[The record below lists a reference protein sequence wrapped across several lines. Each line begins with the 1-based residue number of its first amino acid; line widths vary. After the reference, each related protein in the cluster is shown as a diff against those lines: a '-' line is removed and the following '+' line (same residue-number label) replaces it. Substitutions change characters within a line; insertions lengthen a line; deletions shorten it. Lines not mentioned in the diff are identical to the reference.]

1 VQILLVISKFSV
13 LKETNWATILTP
25 LWISA
30 SIAFGVQI
38 YTSFLLLVKLVFLCF
53 RKVSKSEGRLV

>member
-25 LWISA
+25 LWISG
-30 SIAFGVQI
+30 SIAFGVLI
-38 YTSFLLLVKLVFLCF
+38 YTTFLLLVKLVFLCF
-53 RKVSKSEGRLV
+53 KRAFKSEGRRP